1 MLNFRVHGKWIL
13 AGEHSVL
20 RGGEALVFPVQS
32 RFLDFSFTPSEQ
44 KLSLEIVHLNKDLE
58 TAFWEVLKRALEMVD
73 LPLDQLTG
81 RLHLQSQIPIGAG
94 MGASATLCVALARW
108 FHGLGY
114 LQPEDMYPF
123 AKSLE
128 DLFHGE
134 SSGVDV
140 AVALSQQPLLFQR
153 PGSMQIFL
161 PNWQPHFYLSYCGKQ
176 GVTADCVS
184 QVQSLF
190 IKDKEYAEA
199 IDDKMKEA
207 VALAK
212 ESLLDDQKMDNL
224 IGSLD
229 MAQTCFQQWGLIT
242 PELRNHMD
250 VLKSLGALA
259 VKPTGSGGGGFVLS
273 LWDYD
278 PQDKPFNFELIQ
290 A

>member
-32 RFLDFSFTPSEQ
+32 RFLDFTFTPSKQ
-44 KLSLEIVHLNKDLE
+44 KLCLEIVHPNKDLE
-58 TAFWEVLKRALEMVD
+58 TAFWGVLKRALEIVD

-81 RLHLQSQIPIGAG
+81 KLHLQSQIPIGAG

-108 FHGLGY
+108 FHDLGY
-114 LQPEDMYPF
+114 LKLDKMYTF

-140 AVALSQQPLLFQR
+140 AVALSQQPLLFKR
-153 PGSMQIFL
+153 PDTMQTFL
-161 PNWQPHFYLSYCGKQ
+161 PLWQPHFYLSYCGKK

-190 IKDKEYAEA
+190 LEDKQYAEA
-199 IDDKMKEA
+199 IDNKMKEA

-212 ESLLDDQKMDNL
+212 ESLLGNRKIESL
-224 IGSLD
+224 IESLD
-229 MAQTCFQQWGLIT
+229 IAQTCFQQWGLIT
-242 PELRNHMD
+242 PELRSHMN
-250 VLKSLGALA
+250 VLKSMGALA

-273 LWDYD
+273 LWDRK
-278 PQDKPFNFELIQ
+278 PQDKTLNFELIQ